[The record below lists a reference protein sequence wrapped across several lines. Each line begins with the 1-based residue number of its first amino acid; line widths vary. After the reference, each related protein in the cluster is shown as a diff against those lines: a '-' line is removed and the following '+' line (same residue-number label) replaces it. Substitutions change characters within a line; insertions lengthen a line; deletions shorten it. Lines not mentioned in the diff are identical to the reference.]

1 MRTILKSVLFVGS
14 LLLMCCMTSCEE
26 DINPSV
32 LPTFAGFKLE
42 PAVWHAGDYVKV
54 TAVQKTLGDQ
64 LYRAD
69 YTWSVKC
76 GDEEITEEKKVVY
89 DNDKSNPS
97 FSFYLPEEFAGYA
110 EINFVANYQYS
121 VAAPVEVKQNYNQP
135 ESGLV
140 GKINI
145 TNSSTLEGVAKGGY
159 SQQVFD

>member
-1 MRTILKSVLFVGS
+1 MRRILKSLVYGFG
-14 LLLMCCMTSCEE
+14 LLLMCSLTSCEE
-26 DINPSV
+26 DPQSV

-42 PAVWHAGDYVKV
+42 PSVWHAGDYVKV

-69 YTWSVKC
+69 YSWVVKC